1 MNTSGVNTAPLP
13 IDGALPELREALLA
27 RSVAVLEAPPGAGKT
42 TRVPLALLDQPWMT
56 GQRLVMLEPRRLA
69 ARAAAT
75 YMARTIGE
83 SVGGTVGYRVRGDTR
98 TSARTRIEV
107 VTEGV
112 LARMLSA
119 DATLDGY
126 GAVLFDEFHERSLH
140 ADLGLALVLET
151 QHALRPELRVL
162 VMSATLDGQAV
173 ASLIADEHGAA
184 PIVRSEGRMFP
195 IVTHHR
201 APRADERIEATTSR
215 VIREALRDTPDHGHG
230 HGHGGTPGTAGGDVL
245 VFLPGAG
252 EQRRVAER
260 LQGDAEL
267 ARARVQVHVLHGSM
281 SLSEQ
286 DAALAPAAP
295 GTRKVVLSTSI
306 AETSLTVEGVRV
318 VIDAGLSRIPRFDA
332 AAGLTR
338 LHTVRVSRAS
348 ADQRRGRAGRTAPG
362 VCYRLWD
369 VHEEHTL
376 QASTRPEIVDA
387 DLSSLALELADAG
400 VHDPTQLRWLDVPRP
415 AAFAQARTLLTQ
427 LGALDTAGR
436 ITVHGKRMAALP
448 LAPRLAHLML
458 TATTRGTGMAG
469 AAIAA
474 LLEERDVLRA
484 DVGRPPADL
493 RLRTELLR
501 RDGDGGSAAGLFGA
515 SVDRDATR
523 RVRQTMQDLLRRG
536 SADRDEGHDVDRI
549 DTNAS
554 WDDDDIGALLA
565 LAYPDRVAQRRPGS
579 EPRYLLR
586 NGSGAALDKRDGLH
600 DAPWLAIA
608 ELEGQPPEYRILRA
622 APITLEDITADF
634 VDQFVREP
642 RIWWDDNARAVRALQ
657 RTTLGALVLEE
668 KPWREADPE
677 AVRAVLVAQL
687 RRMGVSAW
695 PWSNGAV
702 RLRERLAFLHHHDAT
717 NTTDATWPDVS
728 DDALMAHLDD
738 WLGPA
743 LDGVRTWAHLEAIDW
758 HEALA
763 SLIPWS
769 QRAALD
775 RLAPTHIEVPSGSRI
790 GVDYGDPA
798 APVLS
803 VKLQECFGWTTTPTL
818 FDGRVPVTM
827 HLLSPAQ
834 RPVQVTR
841 DLAGFWKQGYFDV
854 RKELRGRYPRHP
866 WPDDPLTAAPTRRA
880 KPRGQ

>member
-1 MNTSGVNTAPLP
+1 MC
-13 IDGALPELREALLA
+13 
-27 RSVAVLEAPPGAGKT
+27 
-42 TRVPLALLDQPWMT
+42 W
-56 GQRLVMLEPRRLA
+56 
-69 ARAAAT
+69 RAC
-75 YMARTIGE
+75 
-83 SVGGTVGYRVRGDTR
+83 
-98 TSARTRIEV
+98 
-107 VTEGV
+107 
-112 LARMLSA
+112 SA

-151 QHALRPELRVL
+151 QQALRPELRVL

-195 IVTHHR
+195 LVTHHR

-215 VIREALRDTPDHGHG
+215 VIREALRDTQSD
-230 HGHGGTPGTAGGDVL
+230 AGGDVL

-267 ARARVQVHVLHGSM
+267 TRARVQVHVLHGSM
-281 SLSEQ
+281 SLPEQ
-286 DAALAPAAP
+286 DAALAPAPP

-306 AETSLTVEGVRV
+306 AETSLTVAGVRV

-338 LHTVRVSRAS
+338 LHTIRVTRAS

-376 QASTRPEIVDA
+376 QASTRPEIIDA

-400 VHDPTQLRWLDVPRP
+400 VHDPAQLRWLDVPRP

-436 ITVHGKRMAALP
+436 ITAHGKRMAALP

-458 TATTRGTGMAG
+458 TAITRGEGMAG

-474 LLEERDVLRA
+474 LPEERDGLRA
-484 DVGRPPADL
+484 DIGRPPADL
-493 RLRTELLR
+493 RLRTELLH
-501 RDGDGGSAAGLFGA
+501 RDGDGGRTAGLFGA

-523 RVRQTMQDLLRRG
+523 RVRQSMQDLLRRG
-536 SADRDEGHDVDRI
+536 DVDRI
-549 DTNAS
+549 DVNAS
-554 WDDDDIGALLA
+554 WDDEEIGALLA

-586 NGSGAALDKRDGLH
+586 NGSGAVLDKRDGLH

-622 APITLEDITADF
+622 APLTLEDITADF
-634 VDQFVREP
+634 ADQFVREP
-642 RIWWDDNARAVRALQ
+642 RIWWDDSARAVRALQ

-668 KPWREADPE
+668 KPWREADPG
-677 AVRAVLVAQL
+677 AIRAVLVAQL
-687 RRMGVSAW
+687 QRMGVSAW
-695 PWSNGAV
+695 PWPNGAV
-702 RLRERLAFLHHHDAT
+702 RLQERLAFLHHHDA
-717 NTTDATWPDVS
+717 AWPDVS
-728 DDALMAHLDD
+728 DDALMEHLDD

-743 LDGVRTWAHLEAIDW
+743 LDGVRTWRISKPSTGTRRSRPSFHGRSARRSIV
-758 HEALA
+758 
-763 SLIPWS
+763 SRPRTS
-769 QRAALD
+769 KYRAA
-775 RLAPTHIEVPSGSRI
+775 RVS
-790 GVDYGDPA
+790 
-798 APVLS
+798 
-803 VKLQECFGWTTTPTL
+803 GWTT
-818 FDGRVPVTM
+818 
-827 HLLSPAQ
+827 AI
-834 RPVQVTR
+834 
-841 DLAGFWKQGYFDV
+841 
-854 RKELRGRYPRHP
+854 PR
-866 WPDDPLTAAPTRRA
+866 RRCC
-880 KPRGQ
+880 R